1 MCTFFAHERELQI
14 RLEEE
19 IDDENFI
26 DYVEDYFQ
34 LTPSDE
40 QKGVMELHEEFKKQ
54 TYNCQTTSQKDSFCM
69 SNFEHRNV
77 IAPTIDLKYNR
88 KIFQELPYVHTHKI
102 QGGKYTN
109 LLFQSKH
116 IGLTENWL
124 EVKRKYTKAN
134 VLLGYI
140 PKVTP

>member
-1 MCTFFAHERELQI
+1 
-14 RLEEE
+14 
-19 IDDENFI
+19 
-26 DYVEDYFQ
+26 
-34 LTPSDE
+34 
-40 QKGVMELHEEFKKQ
+40 MELHEDFKKQ
-54 TYNCQTTSQKDSFCM
+54 TYNCQTASQKDSFCM

-77 IAPTIDLKYNR
+77 LAPTIDLKYNR

-102 QGGKYTN
+102 QGGQYTN
-109 LLFQSKH
+109 LLFQSKYL
-116 IGLTENWL
+116 GLTVNWP